1 MVRNMGVRAK
11 VAANRRPRDVD
22 STRVRAK
29 TAEGAHFAHSG
40 SPDSRAKTSPDR
52 ITIPEDS
59 VTPGESSPSPSLPP
73 QMRML
78 KVSCLGAF

>member
-1 MVRNMGVRAK
+1 MARKMSVRAK

-22 STRVRAK
+22 STRMRAK
-29 TAEGAHFAHSG
+29 TAEGAHSANSG

-59 VTPGESSPSPSLPP
+59 VTPGKLSPSHSLSP
-73 QMRML
+73 QMQML